1 MYTDNDRV
9 IALSGVYQAAQ
20 LTQQIARRGLAD
32 TEAMSASIGSLF
44 KIDSND
50 VSDVF
55 GGMTGIQSALR
66 LLQDQLS
73 GSNRRDT
80 ELTRYVIALIQ
91 LEQKL
96 SKQPD
101 MLAGIS
107 GEIKEATRRL
117 QHFSLL
123 HPNILS
129 QLAAI
134 YKQTI
139 STLQPKIMVKGEPP
153 HLQNPDNI
161 NKIRALLLAGI
172 RSAMLWRQVGGLRR
186 HIIFNRR
193 KLLTI
198 AERLLA
204 SAQAPSG

>member
-1 MYTDNDRV
+1 MYTDDDRV
-9 IALSGVYQAAQ
+9 MALAGIYQAAQ

-32 TEAMSASIGSLF
+32 TQAMSASIGSLF
-44 KIDSND
+44 KVDSTD
-50 VSDVF
+50 VSDVY
-55 GGMTGIQSALR
+55 GGMAGIQSGLR

-73 GSNRRDT
+73 GSERRDM

-101 MLAGIS
+101 MLAGIGS
-107 GEIKEATRRL
+107 EIREATRRL
-117 QHFSLL
+117 SHFSLL

-129 QLAAI
+129 QLADI

-172 RSAMLWRQVGGLRR
+172 RSTMLWRQVGGLRR
-186 HIIFNRR
+186 QIIFNRK
-193 KLLTI
+193 KLINI
-198 AERLLA
+198 AHRLLA
-204 SAQAPSG
+204 SAQAPLP